1 MERIDFIIKRVFNLY
16 FLILISF
23 IMSGFSLSNLNNEE
37 IEIITPNVSKEES
50 IHNDMV
56 LLDYASDD
64 IVIFH
69 SYFGLFVYDIKSKKI
84 IRSLDLENLNLHQ
97 IQGDNSCEI
106 TVNNDASIIQLST
119 VPKESMYIYNIEDN
133 ILLKSKYKDM
143 KNKSDTKIKP
153 YEIQGD
159 NQFMVLYGVE
169 FDNGDFGYLKTEDS
183 TIESLEYIRGDNHYK
198 IFE

>member
-23 IMSGFSLSNLNNEE
+23 IMAGFSLSNLNNEE

-183 TIESLEYIRGDNHYK
+183 KIESLEYIRGDNHYK
-198 IFE
+198 IFQ